1 MKQALERS
9 LAKHGARPLRFALV
23 GVVNTGIDVGVFAI
37 LFYGFGWALLL
48 ANAAS
53 FIIAVAN
60 SYALNK
66 AWTFKDTSRGRA
78 AVRRGLAFLAVAVVG
93 LGLASVTIWLAALA
107 VPAIL
112 AKLAAVGVSFAW
124 NYWASARFVFR

>member
-23 GVVNTGIDVGVFAI
+23 GVLNTGIDVGIFAL
-37 LFYGFGWALLL
+37 LFYGFAWALLL

-53 FIIAVAN
+53 FIVATLN
-60 SYALNK
+60 SYLINK
-66 AWTFKDTSRGRA
+66 AWTFKDTSRGREA
-78 AVRRGLAFLAVAVVG
+78 AQRGLAFLAVAVIG
-93 LGLASVTIWLAALA
+93 LGFASVTIWLAALA
-107 VPAIL
+107 LPAIL

-124 NYWASARFVFR
+124 NYWASSRFVFR